1 MPNKSCQISN
11 TNNSW
16 ARSRVLGS
24 KDRIIFLCL
33 EEPSEL
39 TLQIQSQVGLSSFFH
54 PHQNAKENR
63 QVYHGALQVEEIL
76 KEQVTIAGLV
86 EGQMVKSGAQ
96 WKLRVGDVMRML
108 WSQAT

>member
-1 MPNKSCQISN
+1 M
-11 TNNSW
+11 
-16 ARSRVLGS
+16 
-24 KDRIIFLCL
+24 
-33 EEPSEL
+33 
-39 TLQIQSQVGLSSFFH
+39 QIQSQVGLSSFFH

-63 QVYHGALQVEEIL
+63 QVYRGALQVEEIL

-96 WKLRVGDVMRML
+96 WKLEVGDVMRMP